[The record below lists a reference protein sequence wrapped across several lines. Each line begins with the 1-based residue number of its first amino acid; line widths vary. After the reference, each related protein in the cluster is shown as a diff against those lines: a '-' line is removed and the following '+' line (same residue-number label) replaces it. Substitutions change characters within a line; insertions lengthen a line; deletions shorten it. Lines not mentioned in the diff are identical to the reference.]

1 MHMLA
6 RTACTLPM
14 HTAYAHCLC
23 TLRAHWW
30 CAECAC
36 AACSCGV
43 LVQVHTPLLVQLV
56 ARLGRGEACAG
67 AEDCLR
73 AARELRWLEAV
84 LRATRGLK
92 SFSEYDRATHPW
104 PRLIPALTQPWPSP

>member
-1 MHMLA
+1 MRMLA
-6 RTACTLPM
+6 RTACTMPM
-14 HTAYAHCLC
+14 HSAC
-23 TLRAHWW
+23 TRS
-30 CAECAC
+30 CAVCAC

-43 LVQVHTPLLVQLV
+43 ARGALVQVHTPLLVQLV

-73 AARELRWLEAV
+73 AARELRWPEAV

-92 SFSEYDRATHPW
+92 SFSEYARAT
-104 PRLIPALTQPWPSP
+104 PRGRYSSQP

>member
-1 MHMLA
+1 MRMLA
-6 RTACTLPM
+6 RTACTMPM
-14 HTAYAHCLC
+14 HSAC
-23 TLRAHWW
+23 TRS
-30 CAECAC
+30 CAVCAC

-73 AARELRWLEAV
+73 AARELRWPEAV

-92 SFSEYDRATHPW
+92 SFSEYARAT
-104 PRLIPALTQPWPSP
+104 PRGRYSSQP